1 MTPLWCH
8 SVYRRKNLTDK
19 KILSGVLSTAFCLA
33 MILVPSTSAFA
44 KNNLSSE
51 TNETAAA
58 AAHKAALLLI
68 STSKDKVL
76 EKYENATS
84 LTDSQLVELLK
95 AVGFK
100 GKGLK
105 TAWAVAKAESNG
117 RPFAFNGNTKTG
129 DSSFG
134 IFQINMLGTLGP
146 DRRDKFEL
154 DLNAELFSPVKNAE
168 IVYHMTK
175 GGTDWSSWSSYNKG
189 AHYKWLN
196 RFPE

>member
-1 MTPLWCH
+1 L
-8 SVYRRKNLTDK
+8 RDN
-19 KILSGVLSTAFCLA
+19 KILSGVLSTVFGLAIILAPMANAFDE
-33 MILVPSTSAFA
+33 
-44 KNNLSSE
+44 NNLSKRE
-51 TNETAAA
+51 TKVDD
-58 AAHKAALLLI
+58 AAHKAAILLY
-68 STSKDKVL
+68 SPTKSEVL
-76 EKYENATS
+76 EKYENAHS

-100 GKGLK
+100 GQGLK

-129 DSSFG
+129 DSSYG

-146 DRRDKFEL
+146 DRRNKFEL

-175 GGTDWSSWSSYNKG
+175 GGIDWSSWSSYNKG
-189 AHYKWLN
+189 AINKWLDK
-196 RFPE
+196 FPNH

>member
-1 MTPLWCH
+1 MLVGLISSTVALVHILGAIPSYATDNSLSKQEVLDTATPEVAFLL
-8 SVYRRKNLTDK
+8 SEDKNK
-19 KILSGVLSTAFCLA
+19 KILS
-33 MILVPSTSAFA
+33 
-44 KNNLSSE
+44 
-51 TNETAAA
+51 
-58 AAHKAALLLI
+58 
-68 STSKDKVL
+68 
-76 EKYENATS
+76 KYENATS

-100 GKGLK
+100 GKALK

-129 DSSFG
+129 DSSYG
-134 IFQINMLGTLGP
+134 IFQINMLGVLGP

-154 DLNAELFSPVKNAE
+154 DLNAELFSPVRNAE
-168 IVYHMTK
+168 IVYHMTQ

-196 RFPE
+196 KFDDLNH

>member
-1 MTPLWCH
+1 MH
-8 SVYRRKNLTDK
+8 FRRKNLTNNK
-19 KILSGVLSTAFCLA
+19 MLVGVIGSTFLLVSILGA
-33 MILVPSTSAFA
+33 IPSHAI
-44 KNNLSSE
+44 KNNLSKQSGVALATPEVAFLLSE
-51 TNETAAA
+51 
-58 AAHKAALLLI
+58 
-68 STSKDKVL
+68 DKNKKIL
-76 EKYENATS
+76 TKYQNATS

-175 GGTDWSSWSSYNKG
+175 GGIDWSSWSSYNKG
-189 AHYKWLN
+189 AHFKWLDK
-196 RFPE
+196 FPN

>member
-1 MTPLWCH
+1 M
-8 SVYRRKNLTDK
+8 RDR
-19 KILSGVLSTAFCLA
+19 KILSGVLTTAFCLVMVLGPQA
-33 MILVPSTSAFA
+33 NSFA

-51 TNETAAA
+51 VNQSVNA

-68 STSKDKVL
+68 KPNKDKVL

-100 GKGLK
+100 GKGLR

-146 DRRDKFEL
+146 DRRDKFDL

-175 GGTDWSSWSSYNKG
+175 GGTDWSSWSSYLKG

-196 RFPE
+196 KFPE

>member
-1 MTPLWCH
+1 MLVGVIGGTFLLV
-8 SVYRRKNLTDK
+8 S
-19 KILSGVLSTAFCLA
+19 ILGA
-33 MILVPSTSAFA
+33 IPSHAT
-44 KNNLSSE
+44 KNNLLKQEAPVSATPEVAFLLSE
-51 TNETAAA
+51 DKNEKILT
-58 AAHKAALLLI
+58 
-68 STSKDKVL
+68 
-76 EKYENATS
+76 KYENATS

-100 GKGLK
+100 GKALR

-129 DSSFG
+129 DSSYG

-146 DRRDKFEL
+146 DRRDKFEI

-168 IVYHMTK
+168 IVHYMTK
-175 GGTDWSSWSSYNKG
+175 GGIDWSSWSSYNKG

-196 RFPE
+196 KFDELNH

>member
-1 MTPLWCH
+1 MTNNKMLVGVI
-8 SVYRRKNLTDK
+8 SGTFLLVS
-19 KILSGVLSTAFCLA
+19 ILGA
-33 MILVPSTSAFA
+33 IPSHATS
-44 KNNLSSE
+44 NNLSKQ
-51 TNETAAA
+51 TAVSLATPKVA
-58 AAHKAALLLI
+58 FLL
-68 STSKDKVL
+68 SKDKNEKIL
-76 EKYENATS
+76 TKYENATS

-100 GKGLK
+100 GKALK

-146 DRRDKFEL
+146 DRTEKYDL
-154 DLNAELFSPVKNAE
+154 DVYAELFSPVKNAQ
-168 IVYHMTK
+168 IVYRMTK

-189 AHYKWLN
+189 AIYKWLKK
-196 RFPE
+196 FPEQ

>member
-1 MTPLWCH
+1 MH
-8 SVYRRKNLTDK
+8 FRRKNLTNNK
-19 KILSGVLSTAFCLA
+19 MLVGVIGSTFLLVSILGA
-33 MILVPSTSAFA
+33 IPSHAT
-44 KNNLSSE
+44 KNNLSKQSGVVLATPEVAFLLSE
-51 TNETAAA
+51 
-58 AAHKAALLLI
+58 
-68 STSKDKVL
+68 DKNKKIL
-76 EKYENATS
+76 TKYQNATS

-129 DSSFG
+129 DSSYG

-168 IVYHMTK
+168 IVYHMTN
-175 GGTDWSSWSSYNKG
+175 GGIDWSSWSSYNKG
-189 AHYKWLN
+189 AIYKWLDK
-196 RFPE
+196 FPNQ